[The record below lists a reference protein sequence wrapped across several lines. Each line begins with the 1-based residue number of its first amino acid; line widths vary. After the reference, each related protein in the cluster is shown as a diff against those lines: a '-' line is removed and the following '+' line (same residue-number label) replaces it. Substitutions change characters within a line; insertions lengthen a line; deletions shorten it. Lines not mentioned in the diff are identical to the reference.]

1 MPNRNDSWGIEVGAN
16 AIKAL
21 RLVRKKG
28 QILVADYE
36 IIPFKKIL
44 TTPDINVDE
53 AIQVNLDQ
61 FLSRHS
67 VAKSTVMISVP
78 GHMAFA
84 RFAKLPP
91 VDPKKIPDIVKFEAV
106 QQIPFPIEQVEWDY
120 QIFSRPDS
128 PDVEVG
134 IVAITRERV
143 LQFLN
148 NYYSVG
154 LAVDGLTLSPMA
166 VYNAM
171 AYEMDLTNESP
182 GAIFLDIGTSA
193 TDVVIV
199 ENGQLWIRPL
209 PIGGNNFTEALVRA
223 FKLSF
228 PKAERLKRE
237 AGTSK
242 YARQIFQAM
251 RPVFADLVQEVQR
264 TLGHYQTVYR
274 DSKLT
279 RMVCLGSTFRL
290 PGMQKFLKQQLQ
302 LEVIRPDGFKKIKV
316 DDKEEA
322 VFAENALNLA
332 TAYGLA
338 LQGLELEKVSV
349 NILPRKI
356 IRQRLWRE
364 KGLWFG
370 AAAGLM
376 VGATVLS
383 GYELWK
389 SQSDWKAANELA
401 EKVIVPTSA
410 LATKNI
416 TEWNEVSG
424 KANPTQQIENLRG
437 VLDYR
442 DVWPKIMLDLDLA
455 AKSLRPQKELL
466 DSPADYAAIRKVA
479 RGERRKVIIESV
491 TSSYQFVKV
500 APPKAPAG
508 APAPA
513 AAAPAPAAGAP
524 AAGATSAAGFKP
536 WGTEASPTFVIDV
549 RGTTTFE
556 NAPEVIAAAYVKWL
570 QNNAERPD
578 RPYRIYAGPESLVQI
593 DRKAD
598 EASLLGIN
606 SSGTV
611 NTPGAT
617 PAKPVIQL
625 TPVYPVRPTAAEGA
639 ERDWRFQ
646 FTWRVQ
652 LVRPEDVKKSEEA
665 QIAAE
670 AAKVAGAPGSS
681 APGASGAPATPP
693 GGAKAVPASAPAGAP
708 KAPAPA
714 PAPPRGPASRGPSA
728 PVTEEQS

>member
-28 QILVADYE
+28 QIFVADYE

-61 FLSRHS
+61 FLSRHNI
-67 VAKSTVMISVP
+67 AKSTVMISVP

-84 RFAKLPP
+84 RSAKLPP

-120 QIFSRPDS
+120 QIFSREDS
-128 PDVEVG
+128 PDVEVS

-143 LQFLN
+143 AQYLN
-148 NYYSVG
+148 NYYTVG

-171 AYEMDLTNESP
+171 AYEMDLAIDSP
-182 GAIFLDIGTSA
+182 GVIFLDIGTSA
-193 TDVVIV
+193 TDVIIA

-316 DDKEEA
+316 TDKEEA

-338 LQGLELEKVSV
+338 LQGLELEKVNI
-349 NILPRKI
+349 NILPRRI

-376 VGATVLS
+376 VTAVSVAGAR
-383 GYELWK
+383 LWIE
-389 SQSDWKAANELA
+389 QSAWQTANVRAEALIKKATGDAA
-401 EKVIVPTSA
+401 
-410 LATKNI
+410 KNI
-416 TEWNEVSG
+416 ADWNEVSG
-424 KANPTQQIENLRG
+424 KANPTQQIENIRG
-437 VLDYR
+437 ILDYR
-442 DVWPKIMLDLDLA
+442 DVWPKVMQDLDLA
-455 AKSLRPQKELL
+455 AKSLHPQKELL
-466 DSPADYAAIRKVA
+466 DNPPDYVNIRKIP
-479 RGERRKVIIESV
+479 RGERRRVIIDSV
-491 TSSYQFVKV
+491 TSRFEYAKITATGG
-500 APPKAPAG
+500 APPAG
-508 APAPA
+508 GIRAAGPA
-513 AAAPAPAAGAP
+513 AAAA
-524 AAGATSAAGFKP
+524 
-536 WGTEASPTFVIDV
+536 
-549 RGTTTFE
+549 
-556 NAPEVIAAAYVKWL
+556 
-570 QNNAERPD
+570 
-578 RPYRIYAGPESLVQI
+578 
-593 DRKAD
+593 
-598 EASLLGIN
+598 
-606 SSGTV
+606 
-611 NTPGAT
+611 
-617 PAKPVIQL
+617 
-625 TPVYPVRPTAAEGA
+625 
-639 ERDWRFQ
+639 
-646 FTWRVQ
+646 
-652 LVRPEDVKKSEEA
+652 
-665 QIAAE
+665 
-670 AAKVAGAPGSS
+670 
-681 APGASGAPATPP
+681 
-693 GGAKAVPASAPAGAP
+693 
-708 KAPAPA
+708 
-714 PAPPRGPASRGPSA
+714 
-728 PVTEEQS
+728 